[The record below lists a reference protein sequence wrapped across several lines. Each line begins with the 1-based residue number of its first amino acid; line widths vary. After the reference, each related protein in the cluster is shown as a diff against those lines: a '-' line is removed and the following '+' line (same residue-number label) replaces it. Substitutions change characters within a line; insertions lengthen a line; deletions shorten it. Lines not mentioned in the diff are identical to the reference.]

1 MFKDELISEYIMWK
15 KANPQNFSWW
25 NYINLKSDLQT
36 ALGFAKFFYP
46 EILEIDGC
54 ILLKDK
60 FSKELY
66 ELWRCECN
74 GEKTCIEK
82 MMNLYQLKDFFHINT
97 QDDGNLNVKIKALG
111 EVLTLFWSMSFQNR
125 FPDRLIKV
133 KVFEEK
139 DGELFITV
147 FEEINEVLECRRDG
161 VTDKPPI

>member
-1 MFKDELISEYIMWK
+1 MFKDELISEYNMWK
-15 KANPQNFSWW
+15 NANPQNFSWW

-46 EILEIDGC
+46 EVLEIDGC

-66 ELWRCECN
+66 ELWRSECN
-74 GEKTCIEK
+74 GEKTYIEK

-97 QDDGNLNVKIKALG
+97 QDDGNLNAQIKALG

-125 FPDRLIKV
+125 FPDRLISV
-133 KVFEEK
+133 KVFEED

-147 FEEINEVLECRRDG
+147 FEE
-161 VTDKPPI
+161 